1 MGRILHLEWDI
12 LSCQVDDHSWIMLS
26 WLWRLLGEMF
36 EKELYNLMSS
46 ANSLAVVEWSKES
59 VTSLM
64 KTLNK
69 SGPSTLPWQTP
80 LVTWQGLD
88 REELILTRWDRPER
102 KEDIQKKRLPLIP

>member
-1 MGRILHLEWDI
+1 
-12 LSCQVDDHSWIMLS
+12 
-26 WLWRLLGEMF
+26 MF

-46 ANSLAVVEWSKES
+46 ANSLTVVEGSKES

-69 SGPSTLPWQTP
+69 SGPRTLPWQTP

-88 REELILTRWDRPER
+88 MEELILTRWDWPER

>member
-1 MGRILHLEWDI
+1 ME
-12 LSCQVDDHSWIMLS
+12 DHSWIMLS
-26 WLWRLLGEMF
+26 WFWRLLGDMF

-46 ANSLAVVEWSKES
+46 ANSLAVVVGSKES

-69 SGPSTLPWQTP
+69 SGPNTLPWQTP

-88 REELILTRWDRPER
+88 REELILTRWDRPEK
-102 KEDIQKKRLPLIP
+102 KEDIQKKRMPLIP